1 MKITYG
7 WLKEYIDIPWG
18 WRELADR
25 LTMAGLA
32 LEGAEAPGEG
42 LSGIVVGHVLE
53 RARHPNA
60 DRLSVCRVDVGDGV
74 VRQIVCGA
82 PNVAAGQKVPVVLPG
97 GRLPDGRAIG
107 EATLQRWVR
116 RQRDTGALD
125 PLAKAGGWTS
135 PVDVRL
141 LQTLVQARPDRTTDE
156 LTRAYNAQ
164 AARTARVHR
173 SSILRALQRTGCIL
187 KKNDLGRRSTIG
199 RAATPSA
206 PRSARGSAR

>member
-1 MKITYG
+1 MPNPYPTALRDRAVRAYESNDVTY
-7 WLKEYIDIPWG
+7 
-18 WRELADR
+18 RAV
-25 LTMAGLA
+25 
-32 LEGAEAPGEG
+32 AE
-42 LSGIVVGHVLE
+42 
-53 RARHPNA
+53 RF
-60 DRLSVCRVDVGDGV
+60 
-74 VRQIVCGA
+74 
-82 PNVAAGQKVPVVLPG
+82 
-97 GRLPDGRAIG
+97 AIG